1 MKNLAAL
8 TAVLA
13 LAAVLAA
20 CTSSGSSTGTATAKA
35 KATTT
40 PVPGTETL
48 SGKLTGPAA
57 ASTGVLVFHLRL
69 TGPVGTTATIRLGT
83 EVPEKYELY
92 TFHTAEGDLAVTLAS
107 AGTSTGGLKSA
118 TTCLYVLTT
127 AVPFTVDGANSTGKF
142 AGATGTG
149 TAVVVSSGDDPK
161 LSDGTC
167 NTSRDALPSAKTAV
181 ATFAATIKLT
191 VRQ

>member
-8 TAVLA
+8 TALLA
-13 LAAVLAA
+13 LAAGLAA
-20 CTSSGSSTGTATAKA
+20 CTSSGSSTAP
-35 KATTT
+35 ATTT
-40 PVPGTETL
+40 PVPGTETV
-48 SGKLTGPAA
+48 SGKLTGLAA
-57 ASTGVLVFHLRL
+57 ASTGILVFHLRL

-83 EVPEKYELY
+83 KVPEKYELY
-92 TFHTAEGDLAVTLAS
+92 TIHTAVGDLAVTLAS
-107 AGTSTGGLKSA
+107 AGTSTGRLKSA

-127 AVPFTVDGANSTGKF
+127 AVPFTVDGASSTGTF

-167 NTSRDALPSAKTAV
+167 NTSRDAPPSAKTAV
-181 ATFAATIKLT
+181 ATFTATIKLT

>member
-13 LAAVLAA
+13 LAAGLAA
-20 CTSSGSSTGTATAKA
+20 CTSSGSSTAPPTAKA
-35 KATTT
+35 TAT
-40 PVPGTETL
+40 PVSGTETL
-48 SGKLTGPAA
+48 SGRLTGSAA
-57 ASTGVLVFHLRL
+57 LSDVLAFYLRL
-69 TGPVGTTATIRLGT
+69 TGPVGTTGTIRLGI
-83 EVPEKYELY
+83 EVPERYELY
-92 TFHTAEGDLAVTLAS
+92 TIHTAVGDLAVTLAS

-127 AVPFTVDGANSTGKF
+127 AVPFTVDGASSTGKF
-142 AGATGTG
+142 AAADGAG

-161 LSDGTC
+161 FSDGAC
-167 NTSRDALPSAKTAV
+167 NTSREALPYVATAV

>member
-13 LAAVLAA
+13 LAAGLAA
-20 CTSSGSSTGTATAKA
+20 CTSSGSSTATAA
-35 KATTT
+35 AAL
-40 PVPGTETL
+40 VSGTETV
-48 SGKLTGPAA
+48 SGKLTGS
-57 ASTGVLVFHLRL
+57 ASMSDIPVFHLTL
-69 TGPVGTTATIRLGT
+69 TGPVDTTATVSLYA
-83 EVPEKYELY
+83 VPEKGTSYMLK
-92 TFHTAEGDLAVTLAS
+92 TPVGNLVVNLDS

-118 TTCLYVLTT
+118 KTCLYATT
-127 AVPFTVDGANSTGKF
+127 TTVPFTVDGASSTGTF
-142 AGATGTG
+142 AGAAGTG
-149 TAVVVSSGDDPK
+149 TAVFMRSGEDPK

-167 NTSRDALPSAKTAV
+167 NVSVDVLASAKTAV

>member
-1 MKNLAAL
+1 M
-8 TAVLA
+8 
-13 LAAVLAA
+13 
-20 CTSSGSSTGTATAKA
+20 SDI
-35 KATTT
+35 
-40 PVPGTETL
+40 
-48 SGKLTGPAA
+48 
-57 ASTGVLVFHLRL
+57 LVFHMRL
-69 TGPVGTTATIRLGT
+69 TEPVGTTATIRLGT

-92 TFHTAEGDLAVTLAS
+92 TIHTAMGDLAVTLAS

-161 LSDGTC
+161 LSDGAC

>member
-13 LAAVLAA
+13 LAAGLAA
-20 CTSSGSSTGTATAKA
+20 CTSPGSSTAPATATATA
-35 KATTT
+35 T
-40 PVPGTETL
+40 PVSGTETL
-48 SGKLTGPAA
+48 SGRLTGPAA
-57 ASTGVLVFHLRL
+57 ASTGILLFHLRL

-83 EVPEKYELY
+83 AVPEKYELY
-92 TFHTAEGDLAVTLAS
+92 TVHTAVGDLAVTLAS
-107 AGTSTGGLKSA
+107 AGTSTGRLKSA
-118 TTCLYVLTT
+118 RTCLYVLTT
-127 AVPFTVDGANSTGKF
+127 AVPFTVDGASSTGTF
-142 AGATGTG
+142 AGATGAG

-167 NTSRDALPSAKTAV
+167 NTSRDAPPSATTAV

>member
-13 LAAVLAA
+13 LAAGLAA
-20 CTSSGSSTGTATAKA
+20 CTSSGSSTATPPPGHR
-35 KATTT
+35 T
-40 PVPGTETL
+40 PVSGTETL
-48 SGKLTGPAA
+48 SGKLTGSAA
-57 ASTGVLVFHLRL
+57 ASTDILVFHLRL
-69 TGPVGTTATIRLGT
+69 TGPVSTTATIRLGT
-83 EVPEKYELY
+83 GVPEKYELY
-92 TFHTAEGDLAVTLAS
+92 TIHTAVGDLAVTLAS

-167 NTSRDALPSAKTAV
+167 NTSRTAPPSATTAV

>member
-8 TAVLA
+8 TVVLA
-13 LAAVLAA
+13 LAAGLAA
-20 CTSSGSSTGTATAKA
+20 CTSSGSSTARVTATA
-35 KATTT
+35 TTT
-40 PVPGTETL
+40 LVSGTETL

-57 ASTGVLVFHLRL
+57 ASTGILEFDLRL

-83 EVPEKYELY
+83 EIPEKYELY
-92 TFHTAEGDLAVTLAS
+92 TIHTAVGDLAVTLAS
-107 AGTSTGGLKSA
+107 AGTTTGGLKSA

-127 AVPFTVDGANSTGKF
+127 AVPFTVDGANSTGRF
-142 AGATGTG
+142 AGATGPG

-161 LSDGTC
+161 LGDGTC
-167 NTSRDALPSAKTAV
+167 NTSREVPPSAATAV

>member
-13 LAAVLAA
+13 LAVGLAA
-20 CTSSGSSTGTATAKA
+20 CTSSGSSTATATA

-40 PVPGTETL
+40 PVSGTETL
-48 SGKLTGPAA
+48 SGKLAGSAA
-57 ASTGVLVFHLRL
+57 ASTGILVFRLRL

-83 EVPEKYELY
+83 GVPEKYELY
-92 TFHTAEGDLAVTLAS
+92 TFHTAVGDLAVTLAS

-118 TTCLYVLTT
+118 KTCLYVLTT

-167 NTSRDALPSAKTAV
+167 NTSRTAPPSATTAV